1 MKTFATLVLAVTRAV
16 FLVIACASAAGQER
30 LPQSDTP
37 GNTVVA
43 ASPNPVRHNVATP
56 GREIL
61 VLRNHR
67 LQAGG
72 HEQFY
77 QASREDVWPYFERM
91 GARVVG
97 QWKVI
102 RTDVVAPQGQEDVYR
117 LVRYAGIE
125 HWEATRFQRTTAG
138 DGPAFDK
145 DQKGRKERATIEVGS
160 RGALFLQGETAP
172 GGPYF
177 MPPLKEKYELVES
190 GRRPA
195 ATDPYIPVR
204 VDVAQP
210 GVEIVAIRHLR
221 IQKGAFDRF
230 VGLTK
235 SHIWPWEEK
244 LGARPIGQWK
254 VIFPNSPGVTER
266 SRGATLMTTE
276 STEYDEVMTLTRYAS
291 IAHYEAMSPD
301 RSVYSGGNGPDWQAY
316 NSALEAQ
323 LKLTLIARAEVAQGI
338 QYQSPPN
345 YLPGLPERYRTVN

>member
-1 MKTFATLVLAVTRAV
+1 MLAATAAA
-16 FLVIACASAAGQER
+16 FLLIACNPAAGQDR
-30 LPQSDTP
+30 LAQSDTP
-37 GNTVVA
+37 RSFAGATA
-43 ASPNPVRHNVATP
+43 PNPARHDVASP

-77 QASREDVWPYFERM
+77 RSSREDVWPYFERM

-102 RTDVVAPQGQEDVYR
+102 RTDAVAPQGQEDVYR

-125 HWEATRFQRTTAG
+125 HWEATRFQRTTGG

-145 DQKGRKERATIEVGS
+145 DQKGRKERATVELGS
-160 RGALFLQGETAP
+160 RGAFFLQGETAP

-177 MPPLKEKYELVES
+177 MPPLREKYELVES
-190 GRRPA
+190 GQPA
-195 ATDPYIPVR
+195 APGDPYIPVR

-210 GVEIVAIRHLR
+210 GVEIVTIRYQR
-221 IQKGAFDRF
+221 IQKGSFDRF
-230 VGLTK
+230 VELTK
-235 SHIWPWEEK
+235 SRIWPWEEK
-244 LGARPIGQWK
+244 LGARPIGQWR
-254 VIFPNSPGVTER
+254 VIFPNSPGVTDR
-266 SRGATLMTTE
+266 SRGATLMTAE
-276 STEYDEVMTLTRYAS
+276 NGEYDEVITMIRYAS

-301 RSVYSGGNGPDWQAY
+301 RSVYMGGNGPDWQAY
-316 NSALEAQ
+316 RSALEAQ
-323 LKLTLIARAEVAQGI
+323 LKLTILEKVEIAQGI

-345 YLPGLPERYRTVN
+345 YLPGLPERYRRVN